1 MLNTKLKEF
10 NLVNEALKL
19 NKKLFNV
26 LITKDWF
33 SLLSV
38 FSSNNRISYLKL
50 LENYIK
56 SGEKIDSE

>member
-26 LITKDWF
+26 HHYKGL
-33 SLLSV
+33 V
-38 FSSNNRISYLKL
+38 FLT
-50 LENYIK
+50 
-56 SGEKIDSE
+56 